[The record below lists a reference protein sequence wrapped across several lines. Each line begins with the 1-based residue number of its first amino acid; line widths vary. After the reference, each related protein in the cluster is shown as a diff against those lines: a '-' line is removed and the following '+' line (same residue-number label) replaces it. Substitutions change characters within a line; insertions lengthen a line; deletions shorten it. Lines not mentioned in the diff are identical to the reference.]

1 MTGFAGK
8 QVDPAILARARRGDM
23 KAHEIIFRTFSG
35 AVFTLAA
42 RVTGSRAA
50 ADDVLQETF
59 VEILRSLEN
68 FREEASLATWIRSIA
83 VSKSLMHLR
92 SAWLRRVTFLGDSED
107 EASPLPALTTPGE
120 TRQFQLGRDLEQ
132 ALAKLS
138 AVSRAVVILHD
149 VEGYTHE
156 EIAELMSKTPSFSKS
171 QLSRAHAR
179 LRELLGDAFGEEKK
193 SGAAATVSS
202 LDAS

>member
-8 QVDPAILARARRGDM
+8 QVDPAILARAQRGDM

-92 SAWLRRVTFLGDSED
+92 SAWLRRVTFLGDTEES
-107 EASPLPALTTPGE
+107 SPLPALTTPGE
-120 TRQFQLGRDLEQ
+120 TRQLQLGRDLEQ
-132 ALAKLS
+132 ALEKLS

-149 VEGYTHE
+149 VEGYTHD

-193 SGAAATVSS
+193 SGQAATVSGG
-202 LDAS
+202 DAS

>member
-92 SAWLRRVTFLGDSED
+92 SAWLRRVTFLGDTEES
-107 EASPLPALTTPGE
+107 SPLPALTTPGE
-120 TRQFQLGRDLEQ
+120 TRQLQLGRDLEQ
-132 ALAKLS
+132 ALEKLS

-149 VEGYTHE
+149 VEGYTHD
-156 EIAELMSKTPSFSKS
+156 EIAALMSKTPSFSKS
-171 QLSRAHAR
+171 QLSRAHVR
-179 LRELLGDAFGEEKK
+179 LRELLGDAFAEEKN
-193 SGAAATVSS
+193 SGEAATVSS
-202 LDAS
+202 RDAS

>member
-92 SAWLRRVTFLGDSED
+92 SAWLRRVTFLGDAED
-107 EASPLPALTTPGE
+107 EAPHPALTTPGE
-120 TRQFQLGRDLEQ
+120 TRQTQLGRDLEQ

-156 EIAELMSKTPSFSKS
+156 EIATLMSKTPSFSKS

-179 LRELLGDAFGEEKK
+179 LRELLGDAFGAENK
-193 SGAAATVSS
+193 SGTTATVSDR
-202 LDAS
+202 DAS